1 MQWPRSQTQLGRC
14 PFLGGLGVLVVLAA
28 SAMGKDVV
36 VVAIGDAGTGQTRKT
51 GIIQDYTGRQL
62 TLRTTSG
69 NELTIA
75 TDKVISLETER
86 AEPQLAGDRL
96 LAEDKFR
103 EALEAYNRAAG
114 LDRRVWMRRQIL
126 AQMVWCLRG
135 MQDIP
140 RAGDTF
146 LLILQSDPHTQ
157 YFAAMPL
164 NWLDGQRP
172 AGIAQ
177 RSNEW
182 LTAKPPAARLLGASW
197 LLATEDRGQAVS
209 TLQALQHNADP
220 RIAILA
226 EAQLW
231 RTQTVTANGDDTAHW
246 QQLIRRLPV
255 PLRAG
260 PYWVLGRTLA
270 RQGQHPQAALAF
282 LRAPILDREQRNLAA
297 HCLLAAGDALV
308 HAGDHSGARRIYDEL
323 SGDFA
328 GMQPA
333 ELALQRIQQ
342 LDGLRDHDR
351 E

>member
-51 GIIQDYTGRQL
+51 GIVQDYTGRQL

-86 AEPQLAGDRL
+86 SEPQLAGDRL

-103 EALEAYNRAAG
+103 EALEAYDRAAG

-182 LTAKPPAARLLGASW
+182 LTAEPPAARLLRVEGGWYAVVQVQETKSEEMLVLD
-197 LLATEDRGQAVS
+197 LLEQEHVLVHPGYFFDFPKIFISKYQRAAAPLTPPYAAHKKV
-209 TLQALQHNADP
+209 
-220 RIAILA
+220 III
-226 EAQLW
+226 
-231 RTQTVTANGDDTAHW
+231 RTN
-246 QQLIRRLPV
+246 
-255 PLRAG
+255 
-260 PYWVLGRTLA
+260 GRTY
-270 RQGQHPQAALAF
+270 GQK
-282 LRAPILDREQRNLAA
+282 
-297 HCLLAAGDALV
+297 
-308 HAGDHSGARRIYDEL
+308 
-323 SGDFA
+323 
-328 GMQPA
+328 
-333 ELALQRIQQ
+333 
-342 LDGLRDHDR
+342 
-351 E
+351 